1 MAQRNVTTYPVSG
14 RNSLRFWPQTVH
26 PLRVIWQFFILSFC
40 RISPSFLVK
49 NICYR
54 MLGIKVGKDVS
65 VGLMVMMDTFYPS
78 QIEIGNNVII
88 GYNST
93 LLGHEFLISEYR
105 IGKIIIGDNVL
116 IGANSTI
123 LPGVTI
129 GEGAVISAM
138 SLVNRDVPPHSF
150 FGGVPIREI
159 KIDV

>member
-1 MAQRNVTTYPVSG
+1 LTQRNVTTFPVG
-14 RNSLRFWPQTVH
+14 DRNSLWFWPQTVH
-26 PLRVIWQFFILSFC
+26 PLRVIWQFSIISFC

-49 NICYR
+49 NIFYR
-54 MLGIKVGKDVS
+54 MLGIKVGKDAAI
-65 VGLMVMMDTFYPS
+65 GLMVMMDTFYPE

-116 IGANSTI
+116 IGANSTV

-138 SLVNRDVPPHSF
+138 SLVNRDIPPHSF
-150 FGGVPIREI
+150 FGGVPVREI
-159 KIDV
+159 KKDA

>member
-1 MAQRNVTTYPVSG
+1 
-14 RNSLRFWPQTVH
+14 
-26 PLRVIWQFFILSFC
+26 
-40 RISPSFLVK
+40 
-49 NICYR
+49 
-54 MLGIKVGKDVS
+54 MLGIKVGKDAS
-65 VGLMVMMDTFYPS
+65 IGLMVMMDTFYPA

-116 IGANSTI
+116 IGANSTV

-150 FGGVPIREI
+150 FGGVPVREI
-159 KIDV
+159 KMDV